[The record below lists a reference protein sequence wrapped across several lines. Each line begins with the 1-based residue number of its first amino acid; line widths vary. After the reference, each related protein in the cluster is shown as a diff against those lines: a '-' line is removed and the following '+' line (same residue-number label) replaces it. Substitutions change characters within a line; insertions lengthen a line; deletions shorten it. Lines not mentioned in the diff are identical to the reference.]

1 MTIKNP
7 ILLPNHPKF
16 YSVQTVKFI
25 TETCGMANIRKNLS
39 SKEISEKAIDLI
51 SNTRR
56 TASQSNYESAWGNW
70 VSWCSRKQTDPF
82 STHLREVLDFLAEI
96 YNNFPAISV
105 FQKVTEGFSVGKH
118 PKVFNLMATWLWNSP
133 EIFNVTSNKQTFKYK
148 NGSIKLTIKIAL
160 TSASR
165 CLNQDI

>member
-1 MTIKNP
+1 
-7 ILLPNHPKF
+7 
-16 YSVQTVKFI
+16 
-25 TETCGMANIRKNLS
+25 MASIRKNLS

-105 FQKVTEGFSVGKH
+105 FHKVIEGFSVGKH
-118 PKVFNLMATWLWNSP
+118 PKVFNLMASVYNKRAPKPRHCFVWDIETVLRYLMSLPINKLLSTKM
-133 EIFNVTSNKQTFKYK
+133 VTL
-148 NGSIKLTIKIAL
+148 KLTIKIAL